1 MHRGDT
7 NNGLVPNCGNSTN
20 SENANG
26 SSQISLGHEN
36 YSNHVNNA
44 NELRRSGSYV
54 VRSMSSSSR
63 RNSLSISLGGSI
75 QLLDDKYEEEIASQ
89 AGDIGDRVIQSKR
102 HSESGSC
109 RWFAV
114 DNLVFLESGFA
125 LPHEE
130 QYLQKNGCLL
140 QNTNCI
146 STKSPVT
153 PLTSEI
159 VSPLPTDGFLCAR
172 DENRSGSLQKSSQPF
187 QEHPYN
193 LPVWLEY
200 VLYLCHLAV
209 FGILGMLTRYLLQKL
224 FGPTVASV
232 TSDETALYLDLPSN
246 MLGSFLMGWFGV
258 VFKPDISH
266 FSDFIAI
273 GLSTGYLGSLTTFS
287 GWNQKMLDLAV
298 RGKWAVAAAEC
309 LIGIFVFMSIILGIQ
324 TAKEF
329 RWMIKRLGNK
339 ENSPNER
346 PCLSCN
352 WRIDSINQHI
362 AILIVLSAVLCLLL
376 SVSGVLLSKW
386 VDDGKPHVSY
396 LWLACMVAP
405 PGVWI
410 RWLLARLNGRGL
422 GREGLMKWI
431 PFGTLIANVSAA
443 CMMAALATVKEVV
456 NTESCQM
463 ITTGIQFGF
472 LGCLSTVSTF
482 AAEYYAMSQTKHSW
496 RAHVYA
502 AITILPSFGLGT
514 LIYSLPVWAK
524 GYK

>member
-1 MHRGDT
+1 MTQGD
-7 NNGLVPNCGNSTN
+7 NSNGLVQNSGDPTN
-20 SENANG
+20 LENANG
-26 SSQISLGHEN
+26 SSRTSLGKEN
-36 YSNHVNNA
+36 YSDRGSNA
-44 NELRRSGSYV
+44 SEVRRSGSYII
-54 VRSMSSSSR
+54 RSMSSSSR
-63 RNSLSISLGGSI
+63 RNSLSISRGGSV

-102 HSESGSC
+102 HSENGSC
-109 RWFAV
+109 RLFSV
-114 DNLVFLESGFA
+114 DNLVFLESGLA
-125 LPHEE
+125 PPPEE
-130 QYLQKNGCLL
+130 PYLQNNRCWL
-140 QNTNCI
+140 QNSNDI
-146 STKSPVT
+146 NGKSPI
-153 PLTSEI
+153 SEI
-159 VSPLPTDGFLCAR
+159 VSPLPTDGFLHAR
-172 DENRSGSLQKSSQPF
+172 DGSQSGSFQKSSQHF
-187 QEHPYN
+187 QETPYN

-200 VLYLCHLAV
+200 VLYLVHLAV

-266 FSDFIAI
+266 FSDFVAV

-298 RGKWAVAAAEC
+298 RGKWVVAAVEC
-309 LIGIFVFMSIILGIQ
+309 LIGIFVLMSIILGIQ

-329 RWMIKRLGNK
+329 RCMIKRRGNK
-339 ENSPNER
+339 NNSPNER
-346 PCLSCN
+346 PCVSCN
-352 WRIDSINQHI
+352 WRIDNINRHM
-362 AILIVLSAVLCLLL
+362 AVLILLLVVLCLLW

-386 VDDGKPHVSY
+386 VVDDGKPHDSY
-396 LWLACMVAP
+396 LWLACVVAP

-422 GREGLMKWI
+422 GREGLMKWV

-443 CMMAALATVKEVV
+443 SIMAALATVKEVV
-456 NTESCQM
+456 NSESWQM

-482 AAEYYAMSQTKHSW
+482 AAEYYALSQTKHSW

-514 LIYSLPVWAK
+514 LIYSLPMWAK
-524 GYK
+524 GHK